1 MHVNYFYFFTGE
13 VSPEIERQHV
23 QYEDWLMKHSQYLEM
38 QIKALETQI
47 AKCKRTKKAINARNR
62 QVIVYNGHGLFSD
75 LWSVC
80 CFFDTFSQISF

>member
-1 MHVNYFYFFTGE
+1 MNFSGE
-13 VSPEIERQHV
+13 ISPEIERQHV

-62 QVIVYNGHGLFSD
+62 QVKIMYKSNLYHDYLS
-75 LWSVC
+75 
-80 CFFDTFSQISF
+80 